1 MIEMRTAIYHY
12 PSLTIGGDTFIF
24 DMASSLVNHG
34 YAVDTIT
41 SNQLPLT
48 GGKRNL
54 TTEDIVQRL
63 GGGLLHEFPFIK
75 IFPRLN
81 SLRKIRAILNRCDIL
96 YIKNELFELFQ
107 LEILKLKTD
116 TPTVCGVH
124 TAIFYPYSPSLRAKA
139 HNALYMN
146 KIYGDLLRRCDAI
159 HVLNSFDSDLIKS
172 CFNIEESKIFLI
184 PLGVDTNEFYPK
196 DVIRNN
202 DKLKVIF
209 LNKLDEQKGFD
220 TFCNAILYLRGRADF
235 NQMVFTIVGS
245 GKWKDL
251 AEDLARTHSNV
262 RYLGFVP
269 QEAIVDIYNSHDV
282 LVLPSRWET
291 LSYVCL
297 EAQSCG
303 VPVIATNI
311 PGPNS
316 IIKHGKTGFLIRPEE
331 SISLANAI
339 LRMHQIKRDSPH
351 IFNEMKKS
359 CRQNILER
367 FSLEIE
373 VKKITALFD
382 FVSAH

>member
-1 MIEMRTAIYHY
+1 
-12 PSLTIGGDTFIF
+12 
-24 DMASSLVNHG
+24 
-34 YAVDTIT
+34 
-41 SNQLPLT
+41 
-48 GGKRNL
+48 
-54 TTEDIVQRL
+54 
-63 GGGLLHEFPFIK
+63 
-75 IFPRLN
+75 
-81 SLRKIRAILNRCDIL
+81 
-96 YIKNELFELFQ
+96 
-107 LEILKLKTD
+107 
-116 TPTVCGVH
+116 
-124 TAIFYPYSPSLRAKA
+124 
-139 HNALYMN
+139 
-146 KIYGDLLRRCDAI
+146 
-159 HVLNSFDSDLIKS
+159 
-172 CFNIEESKIFLI
+172 
-184 PLGVDTNEFYPK
+184 
-196 DVIRNN
+196 
-202 DKLKVIF
+202 
-209 LNKLDEQKGFD
+209 
-220 TFCNAILYLRGRADF
+220 
-235 NQMVFTIVGS
+235 
-245 GKWKDL
+245 
-251 AEDLARTHSNV
+251 
-262 RYLGFVP
+262 
-269 QEAIVDIYNSHDV
+269 V